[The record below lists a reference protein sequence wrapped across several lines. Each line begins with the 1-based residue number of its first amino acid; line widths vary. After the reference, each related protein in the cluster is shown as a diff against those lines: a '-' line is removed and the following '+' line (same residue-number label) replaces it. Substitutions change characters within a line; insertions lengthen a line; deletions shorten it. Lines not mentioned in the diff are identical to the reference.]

1 MNKTNSFNHYKLNNT
16 CDLHIFNSNKF
27 KTNLIQMVIIEK
39 LDAETVSANALL
51 PYVFYRGSNKYP
63 TTRDFK
69 IRLNELYGSE
79 LGISIL
85 KRGEN
90 QLLIF
95 SLELPN
101 EKFLPEQTPLFQKGL
116 KLLYELVLNPAMK
129 EEYIEQEKDNLQKK
143 IKALIN
149 DKYSYAVKR
158 CYQEMCSN
166 EAYGLYKLGKKEEL
180 ATISKKQLL
189 KRYKSIIDNSNIL
202 FFVVGDIE
210 DNRVFSDI
218 NTVFNFKHKQSKEIN
233 KTKLKSQV
241 TDVKEIRDKMKVKQG
256 KLIMGFRTGIT
267 RGSKSYY
274 PLIVYNG
281 ILGAFPH
288 SKLFQNVREK
298 ASLAYFANSGLE
310 TTKGLLLIS
319 SGIDFNV
326 YQKAREIILQ
336 QVEEIKK
343 GNFTI
348 QELNWAKMSLQNR
361 FKNIADRIDGLAGH
375 YLLGLINKNAESID
389 KSIDSISAV
398 QEKDVINI
406 AEQIKLDTIY
416 FLDKQ
421 EGEQQ

>member
-1 MNKTNSFNHYKLNNT
+1 MNKTNAFNHYKLNNS

-39 LDAETVSANALL
+39 LAAETVSANALL

-63 TTRDFK
+63 TTREFK
-69 IRLNELYGSE
+69 IRLNELYGAE
-79 LGISIL
+79 LSISVL

-101 EKFLPEQTPLFQKGL
+101 ENFLPEQTPLFREGL

-129 EEYIEQEKDNLQKK
+129 EEYIEQEKDNLQRK
-143 IKALIN
+143 IGALIN
-149 DKYSYAVKR
+149 DKYSYAVER
-158 CYQEMCSN
+158 CYQEMCAN
-166 EAYGLYKLGKKEEL
+166 ETYGLYKLGKKKDLEVITKE
-180 ATISKKQLL
+180 QLL
-189 KRYKSIIDNSNIL
+189 KRYNSIINNSVIL
-202 FFVVGDIE
+202 FFVVGDVE
-210 DNRVFSDI
+210 DNRVLSDI
-218 NTVFNFKHKQSKEIN
+218 NTVFDFKHKQSKGIN
-233 KTKLKSQV
+233 KTELISQV
-241 TDVKEIRDKMKVKQG
+241 SDVKEIKDKMKVKQG

-288 SKLFQNVREK
+288 SKLFQNVRERS
-298 ASLAYFANSGLE
+298 SLAYFANSGLE

-336 QVEEIKK
+336 QVKEIKK
-343 GNFTI
+343 GNFTV
-348 QELNWAKMSLQNR
+348 QELDWAKMSLQNR

-375 YLLGLINKNAESID
+375 YLLGLINNNPESID
-389 KSIDSISAV
+389 KSLDSISAV
-398 QEKDVINI
+398 KREDVINI
-406 AEQIKLDTIY
+406 AKQIKLDTIY
-416 FLDKQ
+416 FLDRQ
-421 EGEQQ
+421 EGER